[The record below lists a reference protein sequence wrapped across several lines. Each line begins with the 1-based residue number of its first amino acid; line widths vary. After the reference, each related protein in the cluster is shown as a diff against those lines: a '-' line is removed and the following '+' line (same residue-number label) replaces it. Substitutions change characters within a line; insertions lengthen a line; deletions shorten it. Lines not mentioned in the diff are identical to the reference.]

1 MKYSEIEIG
10 QTAKYTKWITPS
22 IVDDFIAV
30 CGDDNPV
37 HTKGQKPIAHGMLI
51 SSFISTLIGKQLP
64 GDGAIWLLYS
74 VRFMLPV
81 YVWDKI
87 VIIGTVKDKDDKNKN
102 IRLLLDVFN
111 EKDELC
117 VSGSAVVNIPE

>member
-10 QTAKYTKWITPS
+10 QSARYTRLIQPS
-22 IVDDFIAV
+22 LVDAFIEV
-30 CGDDNPV
+30 SGDDNSV
-37 HTKGQKPIAHGMLI
+37 HTKGKRPIAHGMLI
-51 SSFISTLIGKQLP
+51 SAYISTLIGKQLP
-64 GDGAIWLLYS
+64 GDGAIWMSYD
-74 VRFMLPV
+74 VKFILPV

-87 VIIGTVKDKDDKNKN
+87 VVIGTVKSKDDKNKN

-117 VSGSAVVNIPE
+117 VSGSAIVKVPE